1 MIMDSHLDI
10 EKRKQEELGVD
21 VSEEMK
27 DNSELADRGREVIHS
42 SITRYGESENH
53 VLVVK
58 VQTSFHL

>member
-42 SITRYGESENH
+42 SITRYGESENN

-58 VQTSFHL
+58 VQTFHL

>member
-27 DNSELADRGREVIHS
+27 DNSELAGKGREVIHS
-42 SITRYGESENH
+42 SITRYGGSKNYAQ
-53 VLVVK
+53 L
-58 VQTSFHL
+58 